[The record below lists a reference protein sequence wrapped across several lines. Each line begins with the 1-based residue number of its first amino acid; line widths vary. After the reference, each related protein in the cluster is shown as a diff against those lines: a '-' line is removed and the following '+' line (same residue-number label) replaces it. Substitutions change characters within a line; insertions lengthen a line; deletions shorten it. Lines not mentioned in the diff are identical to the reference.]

1 MGVASYSNLTSPLSH
16 LLNSHTFT
24 MVSAI
29 AVLKGEGK
37 VTGKAIFTQESEG
50 SPVTVT
56 GEITGNDPNAQRGF
70 HIHTFGDLSNGC
82 TSAGPHFNP
91 AGKKHGNIADKLISL
106 FGKNS
111 ILGRSV
117 VIHAG
122 TDDLGK
128 GGNEE
133 SFKTGNAGGRAGCGV
148 IGISA

>member
-91 AGKKHGNIADKLISL
+91 AGKKHGNIADEERHV
-106 FGKNS
+106 G
-111 ILGRSV
+111 
-117 VIHAG
+117 
-122 TDDLGK
+122 DLG
-128 GGNEE
+128 NVQSDAEV
-133 SFKTGNAGGRAGCGV
+133 SSSSTSPTSSSRSLARTQSLADP
-148 IGISA
+148 

>member
-1 MGVASYSNLTSPLSH
+1 MGNLTSPLSH

-70 HIHTFGDLSNGC
+70 HIHTFGELSNGC
-82 TSAGPHFNP
+82 TP
-91 AGKKHGNIADKLISL
+91 AGKKHGNIADEERHVGDLGNVQSDAEGVIKLNI
-106 FGKNS
+106 
-111 ILGRSV
+111 
-117 VIHAG
+117 
-122 TDDLGK
+122 TDNLGK

-133 SFKTGNAGGRAGCGV
+133 SFKTGNAGGRAGCGD

>member
-1 MGVASYSNLTSPLSH
+1 MGYSNLTSPLSH

-56 GEITGNDPNAQRGF
+56 DPNAQRGF

-91 AGKKHGNIADKLISL
+91 AGKKHGNIADEERHV
-106 FGKNS
+106 G
-111 ILGRSV
+111 
-117 VIHAG
+117 
-122 TDDLGK
+122 DLG
-128 GGNEE
+128 NVQSDAE
-133 SFKTGNAGGRAGCGV
+133 GV
-148 IGISA
+148 IKLNITDKL

>member
-1 MGVASYSNLTSPLSH
+1 MGYSNLTSPLSH

-91 AGKKHGNIADKLISL
+91 AGKKHGNIADEE
-106 FGKNS
+106 
-111 ILGRSV
+111 R
-117 VIHAG
+117 HAG
-122 TDDLGK
+122 DLGNVQSDAEGVIKLNITDDLGK